1 MKIIFFILFPLFS
14 FSQQALF
21 FQQNQDG
28 AFVLHPPICS
38 FSVRLLDSSYHGY
51 CMKVRRSSDSTTQ
64 DIGFVSGNLDTASLK
79 TFVGAGSG
87 YVSIWYD
94 QSSFGNDATQT
105 TLSRQ
110 PEIVN
115 TGVVNRENTKPAL
128 VFNAT
133 STYLAVTNNP
143 LTGLSSVSF
152 LGVANFSTASSSE
165 ELFVQANGLVGTGV
179 FEVRRSG
186 TGNALSC
193 ISNNVTTSGTQAI
206 NAQKLITVYGS
217 NNGALYSYIN
227 GVKNFSVKATGTGSS
242 ATIGNY
248 PCLIGYRNSTLY
260 FGGTIQEIIVYKE
273 NNLMGRSSLESAIN
287 SYYSIY

>member
-21 FQQNQDG
+21 FQQNQNG
-28 AFVLHPPICS
+28 AFVLQKPICS
-38 FSVRLLDSSYHGY
+38 FSIRQLDTAYHGY
-51 CMKVRRSSDSTTQ
+51 CMKVRRSSDSTEQ

-79 TFVGAGSG
+79 AFVGSGSG

-94 QSSFGNDATQT
+94 QSSFGNNAAQT

-115 TGVVNRENTKPAL
+115 TGVVDRENTKPAL
-128 VFNAT
+128 VFNGT
-133 STYLAVTNNP
+133 STYLTVANNP
-143 LTGLSSVSF
+143 LNGSGSVSF
-152 LGVANFSTASSSE
+152 LGVANFSTATSTE
-165 ELFVQANGLVGTGV
+165 VLFAQSNSLSNTGV
-179 FEVRRSG
+179 FEIRRSG
-186 TGNALSC
+186 TGNILAC
-193 ISNNVTTSGTQAI
+193 ISNNMPATGNKAI

-217 NNGALYSYIN
+217 NNSTLYSYVN
-227 GVKNFSVKATGTGSS
+227 GATNFGIKTTGSS
-242 ATIGNY
+242 TIGNY

-260 FGGTIQEIIVYKE
+260 FGGTIQEIVVYKE